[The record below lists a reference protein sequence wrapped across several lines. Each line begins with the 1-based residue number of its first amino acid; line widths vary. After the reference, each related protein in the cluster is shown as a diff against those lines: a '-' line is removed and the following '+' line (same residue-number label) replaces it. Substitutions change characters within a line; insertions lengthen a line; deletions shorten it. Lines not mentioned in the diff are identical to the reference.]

1 LLNENFKKIGAAIL
15 GKRLQKLRDSL
26 SNIGPGLLFDRTD
39 KVLQEQGDTIMTI
52 GKYEEAIAEQCRR
65 IIESNETLR
74 SLLSNIEDLNNR
86 LIEEQNGTP

>member
-1 LLNENFKKIGAAIL
+1 
-15 GKRLQKLRDSL
+15 
-26 SNIGPGLLFDRTD
+26 
-39 KVLQEQGDTIMTI
+39 MTI